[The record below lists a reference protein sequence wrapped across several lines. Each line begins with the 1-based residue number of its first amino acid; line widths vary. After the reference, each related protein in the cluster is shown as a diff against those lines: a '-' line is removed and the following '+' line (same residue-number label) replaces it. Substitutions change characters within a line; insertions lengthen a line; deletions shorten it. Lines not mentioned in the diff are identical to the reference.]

1 MRLETERLILRV
13 PEESDVDAWTEMYAQ
28 PEVQRFLNAR
38 PREHV
43 AEYIR
48 VIRERH
54 AADGFGILAAVR
66 KEDGRVIGRA
76 GMLVWDERTWTPTT
90 LREAGAHGEVE
101 IGWAL
106 HPDVWGRGYATEAS
120 VRCRD
125 FVLEEVRRRV
135 IALIDPDNERSI
147 AVAERLG
154 LSHARDVLQNGSKTM
169 RLYALEAGGVPLRP

>member
-1 MRLETERLILRV
+1 VQLETERLVLRV
-13 PEESDVDAWTEMYAQ
+13 PEESDVDAWADMYAQ
-28 PEVQRFLNAR
+28 PAVQRWLRAR
-38 PREHV
+38 SREQV

-48 VIRERH
+48 SIRERH
-54 AADGFGILAAVR
+54 DADGFGLLAAVR

-90 LREAGAHGEVE
+90 LRDAGAHGEVE

-120 VRCRD
+120 IACRD
-125 FVLEEVRRRV
+125 YVLGRVRERV
-135 IALIDPDNERSI
+135 VALIDPDNVRSI

-154 LSHARDVLQNGSKTM
+154 LAHERDVLRNGETPT
-169 RLYALEAGGVPLRP
+169 RLYAVERKRA